1 MSAPASQA
9 RRPSVVAS
17 VVGSSRPISWINTAY
32 PFAAAYLMSGGGVTA
47 TFVLGTIYFLVPYN
61 LLMYGINDVFDY
73 ESDLRNPRKGGVEGI
88 VLDRQM
94 HRVTLW
100 SAVLSNL
107 PFLAALVWLAVAWP
121 TWGGPAEISPVAC
134 LVTLAVSVFA
144 VVAYSAPGLRFKER
158 PVLDSLTSSTHFVSP
173 AVVGLV
179 YAGSSFSAPVL
190 FTLAAFFLWGVASQ
204 AFGAVQDI
212 EADRE
217 AGIGS
222 IGTVFGASRTVLFAM
237 GAYGVSAL
245 LMIGAGW
252 PGVLAAVVPIL
263 YLVNIAPYRRLA
275 DADCERANAGWRR
288 FLWLNIVSG
297 FLITQLLIWIALR

>member
-1 MSAPASQA
+1 MNAETSQA
-9 RRPSVVAS
+9 HHPSVVAS
-17 VVGSSRPISWINTAY
+17 VIGSSRPISWINTAY

-47 TFVLGTIYFLVPYN
+47 TFVLGAIYFLVPYN

-88 VLDRQM
+88 VLDRRM

-107 PFLAALVWLAVAWP
+107 PFLVALVWLAVAWP
-121 TWGGPAEISPVAC
+121 TWGGPDEISLAAC
-134 LVTLAVSVFA
+134 LVTLAVSIFA
-144 VVAYSAPGLRFKER
+144 VIAYSAPGLRFKER

-222 IGTVFGASRTVLFAM
+222 IGTVFGASRTVRFAM
-237 GAYGVSAL
+237 AAYAVSAL
-245 LMIGAGW
+245 LMVGAGW
-252 PGVLAAVVPIL
+252 PGVLAAVVPVL
-263 YLVNIAPYRRLA
+263 YLVNIAPFRRLT

-297 FLITQLLIWIALR
+297 FLVTQLLIWIALR